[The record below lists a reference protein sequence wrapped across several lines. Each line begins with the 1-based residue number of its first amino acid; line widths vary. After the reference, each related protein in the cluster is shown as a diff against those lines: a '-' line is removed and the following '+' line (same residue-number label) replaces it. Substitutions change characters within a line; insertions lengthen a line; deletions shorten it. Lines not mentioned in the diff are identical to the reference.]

1 MKIRILYFVLLVAA
15 LCGCTQNDGMIGSWF
30 GTWALDRIEINGTE
44 VEPDGGGDTFF
55 SFHTSVIRICR
66 VKDRIVVDE
75 RFGTWDSKDGYLTL
89 DFSHHDD
96 LAPEPGTSQYEPPRW
111 IYFTD
116 IVQRMWMA
124 EKTGR
129 KMILEYGDH
138 TYYLRKTY

>member
-1 MKIRILYFVLLVAA
+1 MKAKILYMMLLLVA

-30 GTWALDRIEINGTE
+30 GVWALDKIEIDGKEDTGYE
-44 VEPDGGGDTFF
+44 VGSTFF
-55 SFHTSVIRICR
+55 SFHTSVVR
-66 VKDRIVVDE
+66 VCKVEDGVVMEDRY
-75 RFGTWDSKDGYLTL
+75 GTWKSADGYLTL

-96 LAPEPGTSQYEPPRW
+96 AHPEPGDVYYAPPEW

-116 IVQRMWMA
+116 FVERMWMA

-129 KMILEYGDH
+129 KMVLEYGQY